1 MSANAK
7 IYPSV
12 AFNGGNMELD
22 AYKTLTNKLPLKK
35 KLRTRPLPKAG
46 EKYLEAFDRLKEIL
60 DRMEIKYEE
69 YFHFKSTKH
78 WCFDL
83 HLVGYLALIEIAGG
97 PWSGGRKG
105 KLATKAW
112 SIDRYDH
119 AEEMGYRYH
128 RFEVNDINMGRA
140 TAWLRNL
147 KASYGTVQTIPTDG
161 SD

>member
-1 MSANAK
+1 MDEK
-7 IYPSV
+7 
-12 AFNGGNMELD
+12 
-22 AYKTLTNKLPLKK
+22 AYKIFTQKTPPKK
-35 KLRTRPLPKAG
+35 KSRTRPLPKPG

-78 WCFDL
+78 WRFDL
-83 HLVGYLALIEIAGG
+83 HLIEYRMLIEIAGG

-119 AEEMGYRYH
+119 AEEMGYRFI
-128 RFEVNDINMGRA
+128 RFEVSDISSSNRA
-140 TAWLRNL
+140 IQWLRNL
-147 KASYGTVQTIPTDG
+147 KASHGTVQTIPTDG

>member
-1 MSANAK
+1 MQIMDPK
-7 IYPSV
+7 HY
-12 AFNGGNMELD
+12 
-22 AYKTLTNKLPLKK
+22 K
-35 KLRTRPLPKAG
+35 KLTDKDLIKNKPRNRPLPKAG

-69 YFHFKSTKH
+69 YFHFKTTKH
-78 WCFDL
+78 WRFDL
-83 HLVGYLALIEIAGG
+83 HLVGYLTLIEIAGG

-119 AEEMGYRYH
+119 AEEMGYRYI
-128 RFEVNDINMGRA
+128 RFEVSDISSSNRA
-140 TAWLRNL
+140 IQRLRNL
-147 KASYGTVQTIPTDG
+147 RASHGTVQTIPTDR

>member
-1 MSANAK
+1 
-7 IYPSV
+7 
-12 AFNGGNMELD
+12 MELKT
-22 AYKTLTNKLPLKK
+22 YKTLTQKSPHKK
-35 KLRTRPLPKAG
+35 KSRTKPLPKAS
-46 EKYLEAFDRLKEIL
+46 EKYLEAFERLKEIL

-69 YFHFKSTKH
+69 YFHFKTTKH
-78 WCFDL
+78 WRFDL
-83 HLVGYLALIEIAGG
+83 HLVGYMTLIEIAGG

-119 AEEMGYRYH
+119 AEEMGYRYQ
-128 RFEVNDINMGRA
+128 RFEVSDINMGRT